1 VRAYSSTARNRSA
14 RAYELLAALAARSI
28 MIALM
33 ASTIVLAPVAG
44 TMVFARLAKSART
57 R

>member
-1 VRAYSSTARNRSA
+1 
-14 RAYELLAALAARSI
+14 